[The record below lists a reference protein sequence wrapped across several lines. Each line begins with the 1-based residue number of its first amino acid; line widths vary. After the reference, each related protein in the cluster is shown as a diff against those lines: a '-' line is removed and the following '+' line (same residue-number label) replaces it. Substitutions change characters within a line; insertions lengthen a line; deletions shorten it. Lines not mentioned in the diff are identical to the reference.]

1 MKKYALKITE
11 TYTRTVVVEVEDEQ
25 DYLTAEDKCAEAY
38 YAGTITLNADN
49 SAVDVEIENDT
60 ENYLEIFGKE
70 EFEKM
75 DSEL

>member
-11 TYTRTVVVEVEDEQ
+11 TYTRTVVVDVKDDQ
-25 DYLTAEDKCAEAY
+25 DYLRAVDKCADAY
-38 YAGTITLNADN
+38 YDGKIILNADN
-49 SAVDVEIENDT
+49 SVVDIEIENDT

>member
-11 TYTRTVVVEVEDEQ
+11 TYTRTVVVEVEDDQ
-25 DYLTAEDKCAEAY
+25 DYLTAEDKCSNAY
-38 YAGTITLNADN
+38 YDGTIALNADN

-60 ENYLEIFGKE
+60 ENYIEIFGKE

-75 DSEL
+75 DSQL

>member
-11 TYTRTVVVEVEDEQ
+11 TYTRTVVVDVEDDQ
-25 DYLTAEDKCAEAY
+25 DYLTAVDKCADAY
-38 YAGTITLNADN
+38 YDGTITLNADN
-49 SAVDVEIENDT
+49 SAVEVEIENDT

-75 DSEL
+75 NSQL